1 MTGNGTN
8 KESKNANGK
17 KRKRGGKDAK
27 KGSPKRRKSDV
38 FEDEDENMLGS
49 DDEDLDDDIESDS
62 DNEDDSESDNDSK
75 DNNSDDDDDDASKS
89 GSDSEA
95 GDEEGEET
103 EESLQAK
110 IVDANDAVKAGRE
123 RLSEAR
129 KAKKDAIDYLAGLKK
144 KESHAQKSKNAF
156 CSLKR
161 SEVSF
166 ASSLFHI

>member
-95 GDEEGEET
+95 GDEEGVET

>member
-75 DNNSDDDDDDASKS
+75 DNNSDDDDDASKS

-166 ASSLFHI
+166 ASGLFHI

>member
-1 MTGNGTN
+1 
-8 KESKNANGK
+8 
-17 KRKRGGKDAK
+17 
-27 KGSPKRRKSDV
+27 
-38 FEDEDENMLGS
+38 MLGS